1 MPNQVTMGAVLL
13 CSMGVAPSTLVV
25 LPKSKVMATKMP
37 AANIMDNVPML
48 NIPPFAMCQSMS
60 NPAVIAATTAATA
73 AALGVFTKTPAPC
86 TPATAA
92 PWSPGSSKVMI
103 GGQPAVNSSC
113 KLTCTL
119 GGSISIASP
128 GCMTVQT
135 G

>member
-13 CSMGVAPSTLVV
+13 CSMGVAPSTLIV

-37 AANIMDNVPML
+37 AANIMDNIPFL

-60 NPAVIAATTAATA
+60 NPAVIAATA
-73 AALGVFTKTPAPC
+73 AAFGVKTPAPC
-86 TPATAA
+86 TPVTAG
-92 PWSPGSSKVMI
+92 PWTPGSTKVMI

-113 KLTCTL
+113 KLTCTF
-119 GGSISIASP
+119 GGSISIGAP

-135 G
+135 A